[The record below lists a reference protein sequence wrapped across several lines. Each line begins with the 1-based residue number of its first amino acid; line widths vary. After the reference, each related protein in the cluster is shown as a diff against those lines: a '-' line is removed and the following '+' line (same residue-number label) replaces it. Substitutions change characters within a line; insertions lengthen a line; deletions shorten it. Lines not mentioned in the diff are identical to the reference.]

1 MDVQVI
7 PTACPWGGALGCSDG
22 ARIWSAPTGGPELA
36 VFRVRHEMAHV
47 QDHRHYD
54 AGERNKLTRLEG
66 FPAGTE
72 WSQGTWPNID
82 RSPEEVGADAFATC
96 SLGLSPD
103 RGYWIG
109 TGYEWNPSPR
119 RQREVCGVIRRALA
133 D

>member
-1 MDVQVI
+1 MI

-47 QDHRHYD
+47 QDKRRLD
-54 AGERNKLTRLEG
+54 DGERNKLKRLMG
-66 FPAGTE
+66 FPLTAV
-72 WSQGTWPNID
+72 WSVATY
-82 RSPEEVGADAFATC
+82 PEPTDPHEKFADAFATC

-103 RGYWIG
+103 RGYWID
-109 TGYEWNPSPR
+109 TGYEWDPSPR
-119 RQREVCGVIRRALA
+119 QQRLVCGTIWRALA